1 MKLNNRQ
8 LKVIPILIGSDTVE
22 GAAEKIGIS
31 KNTIYTWM
39 EQKEFKQAVSE
50 ARNKL
55 FDEAINKLTN
65 SCMKAVLTLEKL
77 LDAQSESVRRNAAND
92 ILGHVLK
99 YRELTEF
106 EDRLETVEKIVLER
120 KTYKS

>member
-1 MKLNNRQ
+1 MTLKARQ
-8 LKVIPILIGSDTVE
+8 RKAIPVLLGSNTLE
-22 GAAEKIGIS
+22 AAAKKTGIS
-31 KNTIYTWM
+31 RKTMYAWM

-50 ARNKL
+50 ARNRL
-55 FDEAINKLTN
+55 FDESMKVLTN
-65 SCMKAVLTLEKL
+65 SCMKAVLTLEAL
-77 LDAQSESVRRNAAND
+77 LNAQSEAVRRNAAND

-106 EDRLETVEKIVLER
+106 EERLETVEKIVLER

>member
-1 MKLNNRQ
+1 MKLKNRQ
-8 LKVIPILIGSDTVE
+8 LKAIPILLGSDTVE
-22 GAAEKIGIS
+22 AAAKKTGIS
-31 KNTIYTWM
+31 KKTMYIWM

-50 ARNKL
+50 ARNRL
-55 FDEAINKLTN
+55 FDDSMKVLTN

-77 LDAQSESVRRNAAND
+77 LDAQSEAVRRSTAND

-106 EDRLETVEKIVLER
+106 EERLETVEKIILER
-120 KTYKS
+120 KTYKP